1 MVKALAS
8 KMSGFAR
15 VGSSPTGYA
24 DVISGETRTSAFCE
38 VGGGGG
44 LIYAVFKKLPGGDWC
59 LTPPN
64 P

>member
-24 DVISGETRTSAFCE
+24 DVISGGTRTAAFFE
-38 VGGGGG
+38 VGGGG